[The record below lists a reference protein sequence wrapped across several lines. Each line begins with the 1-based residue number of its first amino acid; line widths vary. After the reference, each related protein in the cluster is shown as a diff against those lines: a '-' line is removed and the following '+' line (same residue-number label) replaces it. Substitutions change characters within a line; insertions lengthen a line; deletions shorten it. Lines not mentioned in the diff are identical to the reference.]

1 MRYAQI
7 RKLDVSNGTGVGISL
22 FVQGCHFHC
31 FNCFNQETWN
41 FDGGKEWTPDVE
53 KRFLELANRP
63 YIKRVSIL
71 GGEPLADE
79 NVDTVIDLCEKL
91 FGKTIWVYT
100 GYRKEE
106 IPASIWKKL
115 SPHISYLV
123 DGRYSDKLRNPQLHF
138 RGSSNQR
145 IWRKNKSGEWRIIDF
160 NKLNEEVNVIG

>member
-7 RKLDVSNGTGVGISL
+7 RKLDVSNGAGVGISL

-53 KRFLELANRP
+53 KRFLELARRP

-79 NVDTVIDLCEKL
+79 NVDTVIDLCKKL
-91 FGKTIWVYT
+91 FGKTVWVYT

-106 IPASIWKKL
+106 IPAPIWRRL
-115 SPHISYLV
+115 SHYISYLV
-123 DGRYSDKLRNPQLHF
+123 DGRYSDRLRNPQLHF

-145 IWRKNKSGEWRIIDF
+145 IWRKNKLGEWRIIDF
-160 NKLNEEVNVIG
+160 DELNEVNVIG

>member
-7 RKLDVSNGTGVGISL
+7 RKLDVSNGAGVGVSL

-53 KRFLELANRP
+53 KRFLELARRP

-79 NVDTVIDLCEKL
+79 NVDTVIDLCGKL

-106 IPASIWKKL
+106 IPTPIWERL
-115 SPHISYLV
+115 SHHISYLV
-123 DGRYSDKLRNPQLHF
+123 DGRYNDRLKNPQLHF

-145 IWRKNKSGEWRIIDF
+145 IWRKNKLGEWRIIDF
-160 NKLNEEVNVIG
+160 DELNEVNVIG

>member
-31 FNCFNQETWN
+31 FNCFNQETWD

-79 NVDTVIDLCEKL
+79 NVDTVIRLCKKIHQI
-91 FGKTIWVYT
+91 GKSIWIYT
-100 GYRKEE
+100 GYTMENL
-106 IPASIWKKL
+106 PKKQREVL
-115 SPHISYLV
+115 IYIDYLV
-123 DGRYSDKLRNPQLHF
+123 DGRYVDELKGPKLHF
-138 RGSSNQR
+138 RGSKNQH
-145 IWRKNKSGEWRIIDF
+145 IWHKKKEEWSIINYSSEKVKS
-160 NKLNEEVNVIG
+160 

>member
-7 RKLDVSNGTGVGISL
+7 RKLDVSNGAGVGISL

-41 FDGGKEWTPDVE
+41 FDGGKEWTPDIE
-53 KRFLELANRP
+53 KRFLELARRP

-79 NVDTVIDLCEKL
+79 NADTVIDLCKKL

-106 IPASIWKKL
+106 IPAPIWRRL
-115 SPHISYLV
+115 SHYISYLV
-123 DGRYSDKLRNPQLHF
+123 DGRYNDRLRNPQLHF

-145 IWRKNKSGEWRIIDF
+145 IWRKNKLGEWRIIDF
-160 NKLNEEVNVIG
+160 DELNEVNVIG